1 MSSAAPRETIFG
13 QVVIGP
19 PGSGKS
25 TYCHAMADFLRA
37 QNRKVAIV
45 NLGNKVFESLRS
57 YVGESI

>member
-1 MSSAAPRETIFG
+1 MSLQKTIFG

-25 TYCHAMADFLRA
+25 TYCHAMSDFLRS

-45 NLGNKVFESLRS
+45 NLGNYGFKKPLSTF
-57 YVGESI
+57 